1 LRGWFENLS
10 YPFDLHVISS
20 DLNAVLRIALDPKG
34 WGQEVV
40 SG

>member
-1 LRGWFENLS
+1 LRGWFGYLS
-10 YPFDLHVISS
+10 YPFDFHVISS
-20 DLNAVLRIALDPKG
+20 DLNTARRIALDAKG